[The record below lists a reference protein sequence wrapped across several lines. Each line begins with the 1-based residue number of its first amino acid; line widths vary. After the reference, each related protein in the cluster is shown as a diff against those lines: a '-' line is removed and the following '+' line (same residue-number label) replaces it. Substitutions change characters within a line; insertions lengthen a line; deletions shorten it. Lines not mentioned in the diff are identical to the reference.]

1 MNQRIRSISFIAPVA
16 EKSGGGGSG
25 VWWGLGVGILCCCID
40 MDEKSN
46 NTEIKKIKL
55 GRINLVCNFRHF

>member
-16 EKSGGGGSG
+16 EKSGGGGPGGGG
-25 VWWGLGVGILCCCID
+25 VGGGILCSCID

-46 NTEIKKIKL
+46 NTEIKKNI
-55 GRINLVCNFRHF
+55 